1 MHGCLRSFPAAG
13 DWTVTPLDLTAA
25 EGRRL
30 ILDLQGLA
38 DPPHRRFG
46 GDGPLGLITRMGF
59 VQVDSIR
66 TVERAHHTI
75 LHSRNRTYRPAMLD
89 RLLERDRSL
98 FEHWTHDASVIPT
111 AFYPVWRHK
120 FRREAAILRAK
131 YRRWHGPD
139 FEAETGPLRD
149 LIGKNG
155 PVRARDLEIRPA
167 RNPRGWWDWHAGKTA
182 LEFLWRTGELAI
194 NAAREFPEGLRPQ
207 PTRAAALGVRRRAG
221 RDRLHR
227 LGLPLRLDRLGF
239 GTAGEIAGYWA
250 LVATGEA
257 DAWAKTRLGADVI
270 QAKVHAA
277 ERDTRPRTLY
287 ARADLE
293 ARLAMAAAPP
303 AGLRVLS
310 PFDPLI
316 RDRKRLR
323 HLFGFDYRIE
333 IFVAEAQR
341 QYGYYIFPLL
351 EGDRTVGR
359 IDMTANRT
367 AGILNVRKLWLEPGI
382 RFGAGRRQMLDGA
395 LERISRFAD
404 CRKWRMRMIGFRT
417 FDVAG
422 ISTGGA
428 RPESGHAR

>member
-1 MHGCLRSFPAAG
+1 MRGCLRSFPAAG
-13 DWTVTPLDLTAA
+13 DRTVTPLDLTAA

-46 GDGPLGLITRMGF
+46 GDGLLDLITRMGF

-66 TVERAHHTI
+66 TVARAHHTI

-120 FRREAAILRAK
+120 FRREAATLRAK
-131 YRRWHGPD
+131 YRRWHGPE
-139 FEAETGPLRD
+139 FEAEIGPLRD
-149 LIGKNG
+149 LIAERG
-155 PVRARDLEIRPA
+155 PVRARDLETPAA

-194 NAAREFPEGLRPQ
+194 TRRENFQKVYDLSPRVLPPPAFDGGPDE
-207 PTRAAALGVRRRAG
+207 AG
-221 RDRLHR
+221 FIDWACRSA
-227 LGLPLRLDRLGF
+227 LDRLGF

-250 LVATGEA
+250 LVTTGEA
-257 DAWAKTRLGADVI
+257 DAWAKARLGTEVI
-270 QAKVHAA
+270 AAKVDAA
-277 ERDTRPRTLY
+277 DRDIRPRTFY

-293 ARLAMAAAPP
+293 ACLAATTDPP

-310 PFDPLI
+310 PFDPLV

-367 AGILNVRKLWLEPGI
+367 AGILNVRKLWLDPGI

-404 CRKWRMRMIGFRT
+404 CRE
-417 FDVAG
+417 VAYADDWL
-422 ISTGGA
+422 SDL
-428 RPESGHAR
+428 

>member
-1 MHGCLRSFPAAG
+1 MRGCLRSFPAAG
-13 DWTVTPLDLTAA
+13 DRTVTPLDLTAA

-38 DPPHRRFG
+38 DPPHRRFE
-46 GDGPLGLITRMGF
+46 GDGLLGLIARMGF

-66 TVERAHHTI
+66 TVARAPPHHPAQPEPD
-75 LHSRNRTYRPAMLD
+75 LPAGHAGPPARTRPQ
-89 RLLERDRSL
+89 
-98 FEHWTHDASVIPT
+98 
-111 AFYPVWRHK
+111 
-120 FRREAAILRAK
+120 
-131 YRRWHGPD
+131 
-139 FEAETGPLRD
+139 
-149 LIGKNG
+149 
-155 PVRARDLEIRPA
+155 PVRALDPRRLGHPDGLLSGMAPQVPARGGNPAGEIPALARPGIRGGDRAVARPDRRTGAGAGARSRNPAA

-194 NAAREFPEGLRPQ
+194 TRRENFQKVYDLSPRVLPPPAFDDGPDE
-207 PTRAAALGVRRRAG
+207 AG
-221 RDRLHR
+221 FIDWACRSA
-227 LGLPLRLDRLGF
+227 LDRLGF

-250 LVATGEA
+250 LVTTGEA
-257 DAWAKTRLGADVI
+257 DAWAKARLGTEVI
-270 QAKVHAA
+270 AAKVDAA
-277 ERDTRPRTLY
+277 DRDIRPRTFY

-293 ARLAMAAAPP
+293 ACLAATTDPP

-310 PFDPLI
+310 PFDPLV

-382 RFGAGRRQMLDGA
+382 RFGAGRGRCLTARWSVSQGLPIAG
-395 LERISRFAD
+395 
-404 CRKWRMRMIGFRT
+404 KWRMRMIGFRT